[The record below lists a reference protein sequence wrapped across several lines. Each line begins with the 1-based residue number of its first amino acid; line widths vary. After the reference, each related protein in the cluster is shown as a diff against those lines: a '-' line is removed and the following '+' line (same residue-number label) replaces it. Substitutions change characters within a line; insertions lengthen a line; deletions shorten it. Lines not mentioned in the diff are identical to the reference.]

1 MKAKLWTFAAIV
13 LLSAVNSSFAK
24 VNLWPVPDGEPV
36 SQYWSVEINGQK
48 VGALTARTADEPFQ
62 TYDYGGEYAFLS
74 VDADEPITLK
84 IKEETGA
91 NLDNLTIRPQSL
103 GLKPTRNDDGTFS
116 VTVSVGDFAAA
127 DSCGR

>member
-48 VGALTARTADEPFQ
+48 VGEIKFNADGQQILLPKQLIKQNAGNEITIKTGKNLFQ
-62 TYDYGGEYAFLS
+62 KAYVDYDDIE
-74 VDADEPITLK
+74 V
-84 IKEETGA
+84 A
-91 NLDNLTIRPQSL
+91 NLHLEF
-103 GLKPTRNDDGTFS
+103 KPALANDY
-116 VTVSVGDFAAA
+116 
-127 DSCGR
+127 